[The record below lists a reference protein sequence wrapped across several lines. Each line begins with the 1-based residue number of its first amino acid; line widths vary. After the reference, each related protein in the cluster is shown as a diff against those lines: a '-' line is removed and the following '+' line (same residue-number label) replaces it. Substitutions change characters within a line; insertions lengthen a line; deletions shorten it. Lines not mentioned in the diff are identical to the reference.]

1 MPKLRPIKRKDLIY
15 YFEQLGF
22 DGPFSGG
29 NHQYMMKGRLK
40 VYIPNPHE
48 GDIGR
53 DFLVRNITTGWYRKN
68 VMGKLVAIER
78 AQQQD

>member
-15 YFEQLGF
+15 YFQQLGF
-22 DGPFSGG
+22 DGPFAGG

-53 DFLVRNITTGWYRKN
+53 DFLVRILRQAG
-68 VMGKLVAIER
+68 IEKR
-78 AQQQD
+78 LWESL